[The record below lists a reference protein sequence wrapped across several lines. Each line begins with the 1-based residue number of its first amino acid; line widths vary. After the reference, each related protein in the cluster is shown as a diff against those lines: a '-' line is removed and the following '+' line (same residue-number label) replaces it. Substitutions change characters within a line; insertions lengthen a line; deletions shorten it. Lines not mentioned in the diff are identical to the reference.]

1 MSKEQNILFT
11 PLQQFGNRIVMAP
24 MTRSRATDNLPNDL
38 MAEYYGQRA
47 TAGLIITEGT
57 APSPNALGYPRIPGI
72 FSDEQIAGWK
82 KTTDVV
88 HAKGGKIFIQ
98 FMHVG
103 RIGSY
108 ENLPEGAKLVAP
120 SAISAH
126 GDMFT
131 DTKGMVKTDTPEAIT
146 TEGVKDTIAE
156 FVQAAKNAIAAG
168 FDGVELHS
176 ANGYLLEQFLNPNA
190 NTRTDEYGGSIENR
204 ARFVIEVTKAV
215 ADAVGKEKV
224 GIRFSPYNDFNTM
237 PPYDEVYETYEYL
250 AKEIN
255 KTGILYIHLLDGA
268 ARKAQRGP
276 ELISAIRA
284 YFNGI
289 LILNS
294 GYTKERATE
303 AVESREADL
312 ISFGSLYI
320 SNPDLADR
328 FEHDHYLTQA
338 DQSTFYTPGAK
349 GYTDYP
355 VYKE

>member
-1 MSKEQNILFT
+1 MATVSNILLSPIQHFS
-11 PLQQFGNRIVMAP
+11 NRIVMAP
-24 MTRSRATDNLPNDL
+24 MTRSRAIDNIPNDL
-38 MAEYYGQRA
+38 MVEYYSQRA

-57 APSPNALGYPRIPGI
+57 SPSPNGLGYPRIPGI
-72 FSDEQIAGWK
+72 FSEEQIEGWK
-82 KTTDVV
+82 KTTDAV
-88 HAKGGKIFIQ
+88 HDKGGKIFIQ

-108 ENLPEGAKLVAP
+108 ENLPNGATLVAP
-120 SAISAH
+120 SAISAF

-131 DTKGMVKTDTPEAIT
+131 DTKGMVKTNTPEAIT
-146 TEGVKDTIAE
+146 TKGIKHTIAE
-156 FVQAAKNAIAAG
+156 FVQAAKNAISAG

-190 NTRTDEYGGSIENR
+190 NTRTDNYGGSIENR

-215 ADAVGKEKV
+215 ADAIGRDKV

-255 KTGILYIHLLDGA
+255 KTGILYIHLLDGT
-268 ARKAQRGP
+268 ARKQQRGL

-294 GYTKERATE
+294 GYTKEKAT
-303 AVESREADL
+303 AAIESNEADMV
-312 ISFGSLYI
+312 SFGTLYI
-320 SNPDLADR
+320 SNPDLVNR
-328 FEHDHYLTQA
+328 FENDKYLTQA
-338 DQSTFYTPGAK
+338 EESTFYTPDAK

-355 VYKE
+355 VYKD